1 MKWRS
6 VLFIIA
12 GALSSVAG
20 VAYAATAAPATGGE
34 TPVGV
39 IIAIAMSGLSQLGST
54 AMLVKRYMTK
64 VDKDGETIPT
74 LVATLEANKSA
85 MTAQASSL
93 IELFESRNEH
103 AKQLTEINL
112 IHEMLECKKQIQRSG
127 EDRRKNS
134 KSWDGEERQKGPR
147 S

>member
-6 VLFIIA
+6 VLFIIT
-12 GALSSVAG
+12 GALASVAG
-20 VAYAATAAPATGGE
+20 VAYAATAAPSPGGE
-34 TPVGV
+34 TPIGV
-39 IIAIAMSGLSQLGST
+39 IVAIAMSGLSQLGST

-74 LVATLEANKSA
+74 LVATLEANKLA
-85 MTAQASSL
+85 MTTIAANQT
-93 IELFESRNEH
+93 ELFESRNDH

-112 IHEMLECKKQIQRSG
+112 IHEMLECKKNIQRSG
-127 EDRRKNS
+127 EDRRKS
-134 KSWDGEERQKGPR
+134 PR

>member
-20 VAYAATAAPATGGE
+20 VAYAATAAPAGGGE

-39 IIAIAMSGLSQLGST
+39 IVAIAMSGLSQLGST

-74 LVATLEANKSA
+74 LVATLEANKLA
-85 MTAQASSL
+85 MTTIAANQA
-93 IELFESRNEH
+93 ELFESRNDH

-112 IHEMLECKKQIQRSG
+112 IHEMLECKKNIQRSG
-127 EDRRKNS
+127 EDRRKS
-134 KSWDGEERQKGPR
+134 PAS
-147 S
+147 